1 MASIRACLILPWWAF
16 LLLAPIFYSLMAY
29 YLPDQ
34 NFSIGVIERLVTSI
48 EPYAKNTALVM
59 LALAV
64 FELIIYLFRGRANR
78 TRVRV
83 KGKDICKIS
92 WREFELL
99 VAEAYRRKGY
109 RVQVTE
115 GSADDGIDVVLKKG
129 AQITLVQCKHWK
141 NSKVGVKPV
150 RELLGVIT
158 AKRAHKGIFVTSG
171 TYTRPATEFAQ
182 ANNLTLLDGEE
193 LQLLLAEVS

>member
-1 MASIRACLILPWWAF
+1 MASIRVCLILPWWAF

-34 NFSIGVIERLVTSI
+34 NFSIGVFERLVTAI
-48 EPYAKNTALVM
+48 EPYAKDTALVM

-64 FELIIYLFRGRANR
+64 FELIIYLFRGR
-78 TRVRV
+78 TSPIKVRV
-83 KGKDICKIS
+83 KGKDIRKIS

-109 RVQVTE
+109 RAQVTE

-171 TYTRPATEFAQ
+171 TYTRPAIEFAQ
-182 ANNLTLLDGEE
+182 ANDLTLLDGEG
-193 LQLLLAEVS
+193 LQSLLAKVS